1 MASLVVPFHGA
12 RGKSR
17 LDALGPDA
25 RTRVS
30 RAMLTDVVAACTQ
43 VGSTYVVGP
52 VGGPLEGA
60 MILDDPGSG
69 QGAAVDLGL
78 AVACEHRCSGPF
90 LVVNA
95 DLPCA
100 TATDL
105 RTLAASVPDGGVAV
119 VAADDGT
126 TNALGLSS
134 AGRFR
139 ALYGPG
145 SAARFGALEGAKF
158 VAIANLVDDV
168 DTLADLERLEG
179 RLGARSAA
187 ALVGVRR
194 LVAR

>member
-12 RGKSR
+12 GGKSR
-17 LDALGPDA
+17 LDALAPDA

-30 RAMLTDVVAACTQ
+30 RAMLTDVVFVCAQ
-43 VGSTYVVGP
+43 IGPTYVVGP
-52 VGGPLEGA
+52 VEGPLEGA
-60 MILDDPGSG
+60 TILEDPGAG
-69 QGAAVDLGL
+69 QGAAVGLGL
-78 AVACEHRCSGPF
+78 AVARNEGCSGPF

-95 DLPCA
+95 DLPCV
-100 TATDL
+100 TAADL
-105 RTLAASVPDGGVAV
+105 RTLAASVPAEGVAV

-139 ALYGPG
+139 PLYGPG
-145 SAARFGALEGAKF
+145 SAERFGALEGAEA

-179 RLGARSAA
+179 RLG
-187 ALVGVRR
+187 
-194 LVAR
+194 